1 MIKYLKG
8 IVVYHGYPALLFG
21 IIISNIKIK
30 INNIYYKYFVSNKI
44 INDKLNREI
53 FINHWKSIRR

>member
-1 MIKYLKG
+1 MIKYLRA
-8 IVVYHGYPALLFG
+8 ISVYSALLFG

-53 FINHWKSIRR
+53 FINHWKSTRR